1 MEDVPQSRYRLLLDM
16 SRKISGTLDLSAV
29 LSHLLESL
37 RTAVAYDA
45 AGIFVLNRSVPLS
58 ASPGADVIAGVARVG
73 FEVPRLADPMLRFG
87 KGITG
92 HVIQTGE
99 VLLAPDVRSDPRY
112 VNGRD
117 ATLSEVAVPII
128 SNGEV
133 IGALNLESDRLDAFS
148 ADDVELLE
156 FFASAA
162 ALAIEKALLHRQVVE
177 KERLEQQLRVARDVQ
192 SSLLPAASPEL
203 WGYEFAALNLPSWTV
218 GGDYYDYLPL
228 PDGRLGVVIADVSGK
243 GVPAA
248 LIMATFRAALRT
260 EARSG
265 RPIPEVAR
273 AVNRTLLESP
283 GLSRFVT
290 AVYGV
295 LEPSAGTFDYVN
307 CGHNPPVLVRAAG
320 DRQSL
325 ESGGPAL
332 GILADGAFEAGT
344 IAIDPGDT
352 LALYTDGVVEPADE
366 RDEEFGASRLEG
378 VLLDS
383 RRLPASR
390 MVDSVV
396 QATRLFSGR
405 EEYDDDFTLVIVRRL
420 ANGRPATLAARAS

>member
-1 MEDVPQSRYRLLLDM
+1 L
-16 SRKISGTLDLSAV
+16 GT
-29 LSHLLESL
+29 
-37 RTAVAYDA
+37 
-45 AGIFVLNRSVPLS
+45 
-58 ASPGADVIAGVARVG
+58 
-73 FEVPRLADPMLRFG
+73 
-87 KGITG
+87 
-92 HVIQTGE
+92 
-99 VLLAPDVRSDPRY
+99 
-112 VNGRD
+112 
-117 ATLSEVAVPII
+117 
-128 SNGEV
+128 
-133 IGALNLESDRLDAFS
+133 FS

-177 KERLEQQLRVARDVQ
+177 KDRLEQQLRVARDVQ

-203 WGYEFAALNLPSWTV
+203 RGYEFAALNLPSSTV

-265 RPIPEVAR
+265 RQIPEVAR

-307 CGHNPPVLVRAAG
+307 CGHNPPMLLRTAG
-320 DRQSL
+320 APGSL
-325 ESGGPAL
+325 ETGGPAL
-332 GILADGAFEAGT
+332 GILPDGAFEAGR

-352 LALYTDGVVEPADE
+352 LALYTDGVVEPADAH
-366 RDEEFGASRLEG
+366 DVEFGAARLEG

-396 QATRLFSGR
+396 EATRLFSGR
-405 EEYDDDFTLVIVRRL
+405 EHYDDDFTLVVVKRL
-420 ANGRPATLAARAS
+420 ANGH